1 MSRNTKSNF
10 KHLNTT
16 YMKTLSKQNTE
27 TQLDFDLS
35 SFQTSNNF
43 SKKNSVNDTNTNT
56 YTNSNNTSKH
66 CTNSKIK
73 QHKHKNNFFSNFATF
88 DNISNQHSKSRSKY
102 LQCNKNINHLLQNN
116 SINKENKSFS
126 QMKKRI
132 KTKSKTKENIN
143 PHLFHLKP
151 SSSTITKTDC
161 NSLNISNNSKIK
173 ISKEKNKRIKKF
185 EKTLKKSNTGKILY
199 INIKKYKNSN
209 ASRKLGSP
217 GPNKFIIKTNINS
230 PLDSSRKQK
239 QIIKLNKELINKNN
253 EINNLKI
260 RIKEQDKY
268 IYDLENKIKSIRNNK
283 QGEDEEYEQYSKKM
297 ILRNIKVLTNEN
309 EELHKQIKEY
319 KEKEIKI
326 MRALYYI
333 NKKGISI
340 DEFLDC
346 NNDDK

>member
-1 MSRNTKSNF
+1 
-10 KHLNTT
+10 
-16 YMKTLSKQNTE
+16 MKTLSKQNTE

-43 SKKNSVNDTNTNT
+43 SKKNSVIDTNTNT

-73 QHKHKNNFFSNFATF
+73 QNKHKHNFFSNFATF
-88 DNISNQHSKSRSKY
+88 DNITNHHNKSHSKY
-102 LQCNKNINHLLQNN
+102 LQCNNTINPLIQNN

-126 QMKKRI
+126 QIKKRI
-132 KTKSKTKENIN
+132 KSKSKTKEMIN
-143 PHLFHLKP
+143 QNLFHLKP
-151 SSSTITKTDC
+151 SSLAIKTDS
-161 NSLNISNNSKIK
+161 NSLNISNNSKKK
-173 ISKEKNKRIKKF
+173 ISKEKYKKDKMV
-185 EKTLKKSNTGKILY
+185 EKSLKKSSTGKILN
-199 INIKKYKNSN
+199 ISIKKYKNSN
-209 ASRKLGSP
+209 ALRKLGSP
-217 GPNKFIIKTNINS
+217 GLTKFIIKTNINS
-230 PLDSSRKQK
+230 PLDSNRKQK
-239 QIIKLNKELINKNN
+239 QIIKLKKELENKKD
-253 EINNLKI
+253 EIINLKR
-260 RIKEQDKY
+260 RISEQDKY

-283 QGEDEEYEQYSKKM
+283 QEEDEEYEQYSKKM

-340 DEFLDC
+340 DTFLDC
-346 NNDDK
+346 NTEDKK